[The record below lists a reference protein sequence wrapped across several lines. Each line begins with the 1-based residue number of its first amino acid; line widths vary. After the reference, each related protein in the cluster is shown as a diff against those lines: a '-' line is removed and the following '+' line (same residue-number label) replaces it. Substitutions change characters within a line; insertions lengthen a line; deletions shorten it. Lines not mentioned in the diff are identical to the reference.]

1 MFTKKLFV
9 TAWLLIVCLFIVA
22 LIVPRIVYAVVPIDL
37 QAKSAILMNM
47 NDGRILFSKNPD
59 KPIQPASLT
68 KVLSLYL
75 VYEAINEG
83 NAHLNDMVSISRNAW
98 KTGGSKMFLKAGRQI
113 PLEDLM
119 KGMAIASGNDAC
131 VAVAEHFGG
140 VNRFVVRMNTK
151 ARQLGM
157 THSTFKNPN
166 GLPAKGQITTARD
179 VLLLSSK
186 YLERFPEALSIHS
199 MPYFTHDNITQ
210 INHNRLL
217 QRYPDVDGLKT
228 GFVSAAGFHVI
239 ATAKRGDIR
248 LIAVVMGSRNPA
260 IRTRETHLLLEEGF
274 KMIENESQKIRKID
288 VGYKIEPLAPS

>member
-1 MFTKKLFV
+1 
-9 TAWLLIVCLFIVA
+9 
-22 LIVPRIVYAVVPIDL
+22 
-37 QAKSAILMNM
+37 
-47 NDGRILFSKNPD
+47 
-59 KPIQPASLT
+59 
-68 KVLSLYL
+68 
-75 VYEAINEG
+75 
-83 NAHLNDMVSISRNAW
+83 
-98 KTGGSKMFLKAGRQI
+98 
-113 PLEDLM
+113 
-119 KGMAIASGNDAC
+119 
-131 VAVAEHFGG
+131 
-140 VNRFVVRMNTK
+140 
-151 ARQLGM
+151 
-157 THSTFKNPN
+157 
-166 GLPAKGQITTARD
+166 LPAKGQITTARD

>member
-9 TAWLLIVCLFIVA
+9 TAWLLIVCLFIV
-22 LIVPRIVYAVVPIDL
+22 PRVVYAVVPIHL

-83 NAHLNDMVSISRNAW
+83 NANLDDMVSISRNAW

-140 VNRFVVRMNTK
+140 VNRFVDRMNTK

-157 THSTFKNPN
+157 NHSTFKNPN

-217 QRYPDVDGLKT
+217 QKYPDVDGLKT
-228 GFVSAAGFHVI
+228 GFVSAAGFHVV

-248 LIAVVMGSRNPA
+248 LIAVVMGSRNPV
-260 IRTRETHLLLEEGF
+260 IRTRETYLLLEQGF
-274 KMIENESQKIRKID
+274 KMVENESQKIHKID
-288 VGYKIEPLAPS
+288 IGYKIEPLVPS